1 MKYLLDTNVCIALI
15 NDKPITVRERFNQ
28 VLAKGS
34 VAYISSISV
43 FELWYGIAKSSCRE
57 ANAQLLAG
65 FLSGPVGLL
74 PFEGEDARISGE
86 IRAAMEALGR
96 PIGEYDLLIAGQ
108 ALRHEMILVT
118 SNGREFR
125 RIKNLEWKDWTKS

>member
-15 NDKPITVRERFNQ
+15 NGRPATVRARFNKD
-28 VLAKGS
+28 LAKGS

-43 FELWYGIAKSSCRE
+43 FEMWYGIAKSSRRA

-65 FLSGPVGLL
+65 FLSGPVSLL

-86 IRAAMEALGR
+86 IRAAMEAVDR

-118 SNGREFR
+118 ANTREFG
-125 RIKNLEWKDWTKS
+125 RIKNLQWEDWTKS